1 MHLGFSVSA
10 TAAIIG
16 VAVIMVLE
24 VSLATMFP
32 IITDLDGSYKEMS
45 KRAIESIHTDIEIQ
59 NISVQLN
66 ESLHDL
72 SIQIKNSGS
81 TVIENDYVDL
91 LINGTIYGF
100 ITSEEY
106 WFPESNYTIVIN
118 GISGSGLQ
126 RVKLITKNGISDYD
140 TYVV

>member
-1 MHLGFSVSA
+1 MHLGFSISA

-24 VSLATMFP
+24 VTMATMFP
-32 IITDLDGSYKEMS
+32 MVTDLDESYKEMS
-45 KRAIESIHTDIEIQ
+45 KRAIENIQTEIEIQ
-59 NISVQLN
+59 NITVQIN
-66 ESLHDL
+66 GSLHDL

-81 TVIENDYVDL
+81 TVIENTYVDL
-91 LINGTIYGF
+91 LINGTLSEF
-100 ITSEEY
+100 ITSEEF
-106 WFPESNYTIVIN
+106 WFPESNYTILAN

>member
-1 MHLGFSVSA
+1 MHLGFSISA

-24 VSLATMFP
+24 VTMATMFP
-32 IITDLDGSYKEMS
+32 MVTNLDESYKEMS
-45 KRAIESIHTDIEIQ
+45 KRAIENIQTEIEIQ
-59 NISVQLN
+59 NITVQIN
-66 ESLHDL
+66 GSLHDL

-81 TVIENDYVDL
+81 TVIENANVDL
-91 LINGTIYGF
+91 LINGTLSEF
-100 ITSEEY
+100 ITSEEF
-106 WFPESNYTIVIN
+106 WFPESNYTIRAN